1 MRGVVSLDRIA
12 PSVRGVVLGRGIVIL
27 WEESF
32 FVNGVIFCEKS
43 RSFCERSHLSWRGIV
58 ILGDIIFLWSH
69 FLWSLLS
76 VGRVVFLGKELF
88 LCERNHFFVNG
99 VIFAKRN
106 PLSVWE
112 RR

>member
-43 RSFCERSHLSWRGIV
+43 RSFCERSRLSWRGIV
-58 ILGDIIFLWSH
+58 IL
-69 FLWSLLS
+69 
-76 VGRVVFLGKELF
+76 
-88 LCERNHFFVNG
+88 
-99 VIFAKRN
+99 
-106 PLSVWE
+106 
-112 RR
+112 

>member
-1 MRGVVSLDRIA
+1 M
-12 PSVRGVVLGRGIVIL
+12 
-27 WEESF
+27 
-32 FVNGVIFCEKS
+32 
-43 RSFCERSHLSWRGIV
+43 
-58 ILGDIIFLWSH
+58 
-69 FLWSLLS
+69 
-76 VGRVVFLGKELF
+76 GRVVFLGKELF